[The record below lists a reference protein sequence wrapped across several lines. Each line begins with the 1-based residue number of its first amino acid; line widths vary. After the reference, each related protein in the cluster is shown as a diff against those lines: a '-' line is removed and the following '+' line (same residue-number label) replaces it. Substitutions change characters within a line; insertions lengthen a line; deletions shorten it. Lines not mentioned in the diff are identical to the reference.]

1 MQLSTKA
8 DYGLRALL
16 DIALH
21 ANGRAVSLPEIARRQ
36 EISSSYLE
44 QLLLSLQTAG
54 LVRSTRGRKGGFTL
68 TKLPSEIK
76 LYIVLRSLERTLIF
90 RDCVDNPGICHRQ
103 KHCAATELMRRLT
116 EVFIQELNAYT
127 LDDLM
132 KWHEEKNAGEQ
143 HGRRAISHL
152 S

>member
-21 ANGRAVSLPEIARRQ
+21 SNGGAVSLPEIARRQ

-76 LYIVLRSLERTLIF
+76 LYIVLRSLERKLIF
-90 RDCVDNPGICHRQ
+90 ADCVDNPDTCHRQ
-103 KHCAATELMRRLT
+103 KHCATTELWRRLT
-116 EVFIQELNAYT
+116 EVFVQELNAYT

-132 KWHEEKNAGEQ
+132 KWHKEKNAGEQ
-143 HGRRAISHL
+143 RKKSY
-152 S
+152 